1 MFYYQAL
8 TTGTVPNFIDL
19 VLNLD
24 SSAVKQDSIIHQARA
39 ANKRV
44 IFYGDE
50 TWLKLFPNSF
60 VRHDGTTSFYISDYT
75 EVILF
80 SVVHVLDKY
89 KYYTK

>member
-1 MFYYQAL
+1 MFDYQAL

-24 SSAVKQDSIIHQARA
+24 SSAVQQDNIIHQART

-50 TWLKLFPNSF
+50 TWLKLFPNLF

-75 EVILF
+75 EVILC
-80 SVVHVLDKY
+80 SIVHILN
-89 KYYTK
+89 

>member
-80 SVVHVLDKY
+80 SVVNVLDKY
-89 KYYTK
+89 K

>member
-1 MFYYQAL
+1 LFDYQAL

-19 VLNLD
+19 ILNLD
-24 SSAVKQDSIIHQARA
+24 SSAVQQDNIIYQART
-39 ANKRV
+39 ANKQV

-80 SVVHVLDKY
+80 FLVYILD
-89 KYYTK
+89 